1 MTDIVIRS
9 FDALQPYETTWQ
21 AMRAFTERR
30 DAQTTDEIW
39 LLEHPPV
46 FTQGLAGKA
55 EHVLNPHDIPV
66 VQTDRGGQVTYH
78 GPGQLMLYLLLDLN
92 RLKISTRPFVR
103 KIEQSVIDYLAD
115 LGITA
120 AGQVDAP
127 GIYVDAMKIG
137 SIGLRVRR
145 GHSYHGLALNI
156 AMDLTPFS
164 YINPCGFQGLP
175 MVTLADKAPRITLA
189 NVKIEIIPY
198 FLSNFG
204 YNQPHLKTDREPLE
218 STLHD

>member
-1 MTDIVIRS
+1 MI
-9 FDALQPYETTWQ
+9 
-21 AMRAFTERR
+21 
-30 DAQTTDEIW
+30 
-39 LLEHPPV
+39 
-46 FTQGLAGKA
+46 
-55 EHVLNPHDIPV
+55 
-66 VQTDRGGQVTYH
+66 
-78 GPGQLMLYLLLDLN
+78 
-92 RLKISTRPFVR
+92 

-127 GIYVDAMKIG
+127 GIYVDTMKVG

-204 YNQPHLKTDREPLE
+204 YNQPHLTTDREPLE